1 MKCYS
6 HICYFFVF
14 LIFSIISRHTYKCES
29 LSGSL
34 KETEFYSKSQAK
46 SKTYSRVEAVAVE
59 GPDAEEKSFS
69 YYSKVYFRKLFSFN
83 SPLNKC
89 DAENCEY
96 CCLSLNFCGSKEQC
110 QNSNYTMNILRILF
124 FSVCGILFIFLAYKI
139 YITDSEPEHQDEDKV
154 DDNTLNLLI
163 GLFIQ
168 NRENRRKFK
177 L

>member
-1 MKCYS
+1 MTKTEIKS
-6 HICYFFVF
+6 
-14 LIFSIISRHTYKCES
+14 LIKNTISSKTFSRVTAVVEDES
-29 LSGSL
+29 KLEAKSFS
-34 KETEFYSKSQAK
+34 FYSKM
-46 SKTYSRVEAVAVE
+46 
-59 GPDAEEKSFS
+59 
-69 YYSKVYFRKLFSFN
+69 YFRKLFSFS

-89 DAENCEY
+89 HAENCQY

-110 QNSNYTMNILRILF
+110 ENSNYTMNILRILF
-124 FSVCGILFIFLAYKI
+124 FTLCTILVSCLIYKI